1 MDSEKTISVKKI
13 VTNPPGSH
21 IAREERACGARAQT
35 LPAKIPPAGS
45 GGPRKRARRAE
56 IAPAVGRG
64 RSGGDQA

>member
-21 IAREERACGARAQT
+21 IAREERACGARARQ
-35 LPAKIPPAGS
+35 
-45 GGPRKRARRAE
+45 AE
-56 IAPAVGRG
+56 IAPAVGQG